1 MRTFYCSD
9 EDLELVKQNFKEFGI
24 DGIKIIT
31 TSELNLLRKLN
42 RETEEN
48 NSDEIASEDL

>member
-1 MRTFYCSD
+1 MKTFYCSD
-9 EDLELVKQNFKEFGI
+9 EDLGVVKKTFKEFGI
-24 DGIKIIT
+24 EGIKIIT

-48 NSDEIASEDL
+48 NNDETASEDL